1 MKVTKREVV
10 PGFNYEKLVSQECFL
25 SDGLSFE
32 FLRQVL
38 SALLN
43 KPTSY
48 KVQTRED
55 YNFRSVSLMVLACN
69 ILTCSGKVTCCLCKI
84 QRHYMVFA
92 MDFNKGFE
100 IDNRCGLYTY
110 LRS

>member
-10 PGFNYEKLVSQECFL
+10 HGFNYEKLVSQECFL
-25 SDGLSFE
+25 SDGLRFE

-43 KPTSY
+43 KQTSY
-48 KVQTRED
+48 KVETRED
-55 YNFRSVSLMVLACN
+55 YNFRSESLMVLAYN
-69 ILTCSGKVTCCLCKI
+69 ILTCGKVTCCLCKI
-84 QRHYMVFA
+84 QRRYMVFA